1 MPAAVRGGGRSAA
14 RPRAK
19 GPQKSAKPRVAK
31 PAREGASKLRAAKGA
46 GVSPT
51 FALVAVAAVMTA
63 GVAVALATGDRAQKL
78 SNAAAAAVTAKAA
91 DAGFRVKT
99 VHLQGASKS
108 AQSAIIAAADL
119 RRDQPLLGVDLAAVR
134 ERVER
139 VGWVRRARVIRLYP
153 DTIVIAIDE
162 RRLLAVWQRAGRVNV
177 IDGDGAVVPE
187 ADPGQ
192 FASLPLIVGQGANTA
207 AANILPSLAARPHLA
222 HRLEALVRV
231 DDRRWDLRLKDG
243 ALVQLPAT
251 DEEAAL
257 IRLDQ
262 LEAKSRILELG
273 FARVDLRDPEMVAVR
288 PRETAAP
295 RGAVADGV

>member
-14 RPRAK
+14 KPRAK

-63 GVAVALATGDRAQKL
+63 GIAVALATGDRAQKL
-78 SNAAAAAVTAKAA
+78 SNAAAAAVTARAA
-91 DAGFRVKT
+91 DVGFRVKA

-108 AQSAIIAAADL
+108 AQDAIIAAADL
-119 RRDQPLLGVDLAAVR
+119 RRDQPLLGVDLTAVR

-139 VGWVRRARVIRLYP
+139 VGWVKRARVIRLYP

-192 FASLPLIVGQGANTA
+192 FAKLPLIVGQGANTA
-207 AANILPSLAARPHLA
+207 AASILPSLAARPHLVR
-222 HRLEALVRV
+222 RLEALVRV

-251 DEEAAL
+251 EEEAAL

-288 PRETAAP
+288 PREIAAP